1 MHYCFVWKKWQWLV
15 SPWMEANLCLNTGGC
30 RVVRG
35 GLSGGRWRGQAV
47 YWELDQWQVNPHW
60 GKLFIFVKA
69 FLLHSHGGPRSAR
82 KANDSLNMQRKCY
95 TFKNIFLSPPHP
107 ALVRKY
113 LLGLEDLF
121 FFFLGG
127 VWWGLRLW
135 HGSLQGVISA
145 CSANIIPPK
154 WEKSMYYLFKVLF

>member
-30 RVVRG
+30 RLVRG

-69 FLLHSHGGPRSAR
+69 FLLHSHGGPR
-82 KANDSLNMQRKCY
+82 QRRRATDPSICKGNVVLW
-95 TFKNIFLSPPHP
+95 TAIFLPRTTGTGEKIFAWACFVFVFFEFITRFS
-107 ALVRKY
+107 
-113 LLGLEDLF
+113 LGCNKCAFVLNYWMMTISSL
-121 FFFLGG
+121 
-127 VWWGLRLW
+127 WG
-135 HGSLQGVISA
+135 HKA
-145 CSANIIPPK
+145 
-154 WEKSMYYLFKVLF
+154 

>member
-47 YWELDQWQVNPHW
+47 YWELDQWQVNPHR

-95 TFKNIFLSPPHP
+95 TFKNIFFPSPSGTSEKIF
-107 ALVRKY
+107 AWAW
-113 LLGLEDLF
+113 GF
-121 FFFLGG
+121 FFYFLRR
-127 VWWGLRLW
+127 GLVGASFMTRVSSGCNRRVFCQYNPSKMRKV
-135 HGSLQGVISA
+135 H
-145 CSANIIPPK
+145 
-154 WEKSMYYLFKVLF
+154 VLFL

>member
-35 GLSGGRWRGQAV
+35 GLSVGRWRGQAV

-69 FLLHSHGGPRSAR
+69 FLLHSHGGPGSAR
-82 KANDSLNMQRKCY
+82 KGNDSLNMQRKCY

-113 LLGLEDLF
+113 LLGLEVFFLF
-121 FFFLGG
+121 FRR
-127 VWWGLRLW
+127 GLVGASFMTRVSS
-135 HGSLQGVISA
+135 GCNKRAFCQY
-145 CSANIIPPK
+145 NPPK
-154 WEKSMYYLFKVLF
+154 MRKVHVLFV